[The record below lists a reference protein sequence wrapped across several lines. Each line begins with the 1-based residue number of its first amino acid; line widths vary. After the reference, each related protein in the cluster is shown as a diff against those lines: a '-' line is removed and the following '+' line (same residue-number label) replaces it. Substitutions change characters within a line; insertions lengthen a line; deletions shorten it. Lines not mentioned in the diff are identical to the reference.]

1 MTPRDSRSI
10 RNIPVPAGHR
20 SVRKEP
26 LKEPLSTPEQPMYEE
41 DYSAPERP
49 RRQRRGFIGSRFFW
63 ILIAVVVICAAVGL
77 LMSTLFAGAT
87 VTVSPRTATVTT
99 PPTIQTQLNAPA
111 GTLPYQV
118 INSTRSASTSVP
130 ASGTKQVSIAASG
143 PMTIYNTTAAGQD
156 LVANTRF
163 QATDGKI
170 YRVHADVSVPAAK
183 GTAPGT
189 VTVTV
194 YADAP
199 GADYNR
205 TTETQFTIP
214 GFKGTTKFDK
224 FYAKAAALSGGLVG
238 TQPAVADKDLAS
250 AQQALKQSLSDAM
263 NQMLQAEVPKEYI
276 VVPGT
281 LVITYDA
288 ITQTPGEN
296 GTAILSQTA
305 NASANVIETRALAS
319 AIAKQTVEG
328 YTGEALT
335 FEDTSQISI
344 ALATTSKT
352 ANTMTLA
359 LSGTPKLVWQ
369 FDPNALQQALIGKPK
384 AQFETILKTF
394 APAITCSVETPCQA
408 SIRPF
413 WSGTFPDSAAKIEV
427 KSEPK

>member
-1 MTPRDSRSI
+1 MSP
-10 RNIPVPAGHR
+10 
-20 SVRKEP
+20 EP
-26 LKEPLSTPEQPMYEE
+26 TQTEPMYEE

-49 RRQRRGFIGSRFFW
+49 RKQRRGFIGSRFFW
-63 ILIAVVVICAAVGL
+63 ILLSVVVICAAVGL

-99 PPTIQTQLNAPA
+99 PATMQAQLNAPA
-111 GTLPYQV
+111 GSLPYQV
-118 INSTRSASTSVP
+118 INSTRTASTSVP

-143 PMTIYNTTAAGQD
+143 PMTIYNTTTVGQD

-163 QATDGKI
+163 QTTDGKI

-205 TTETQFTIP
+205 TSETQFTIP

-224 FYAKAAALSGGLVG
+224 FYAKAPALSGGLVG
-238 TQPAVADKDLAS
+238 TQPAVADKDLAT
-250 AQQALKQSLSDAM
+250 AQQALKQGLSDAM
-263 NQMLQAEVPKEYI
+263 NQMLQNEVPKEFM

-281 LVITYDA
+281 LVINYDA
-288 ITQTPGEN
+288 ISQTPGEN

-305 NASANVIETRALAS
+305 NASANVLETRSLAS

-335 FEDTSQISI
+335 FADLSQISI
-344 ALATTSKT
+344 ALATSSKAT
-352 ANTMTLA
+352 NTLTLA

-384 AQFETILKTF
+384 SQFETILKTF
-394 APAITCSVETPCQA
+394 APAISCSTETPCQA

-413 WSGTFPDSAAKIEV
+413 WTSTFPNSAAKIEV
-427 KSEPK
+427 QSDSK